1 MRLLTLIFTCILTP
15 FVAAQQPQE
24 QDPGMRLG
32 MQVRAVANAV
42 PTLPQVVVVPDG
54 ASYLAQIGAWSPA
67 VRWPVLIDDGTNDA
81 RENIARFVRGFQPRV
96 VMRWSAPDAA
106 APSRASIEQAIASAW
121 NAESLESVEKQ
132 WRDAGVRMPGVVMA
146 SPDHSSWA
154 AAAALCAG
162 RAQSIAWFDVPR
174 RNPGGQMT
182 SAEFDALDAAVI
194 RAAKAHDAW
203 SRLGD
208 DFDAVTLC
216 LEVQGRLQEKSEILA
231 LTDRIGR
238 HADGRRYAWCGQII
252 GTESE
257 AAYRAMSSL
266 FVPVRGAWLFDAYN
280 EKRDPAGVFDARLAA
295 ELLQEAGIPVTLTP
309 TPVATVDAWR
319 TRSRAG
325 VTASLVDVNS
335 SGMANWFELI
345 GGRAYASD
353 VPQLN
358 VPAIVHFTHSFSA
371 QRVDRATTIAN
382 RWLANGAVVYIG
394 SVDEPFL
401 PSFQPPKQFMGR
413 LLVGMPVVAAAR
425 MHEPN
430 TWKPD
435 EPWKIQVLGDPLMV
449 ALPPVQLTGAP
460 QPPEG
465 AVTMR
470 AEMARAL
477 QAQEFD
483 VAARA
488 LVLTGRDADAAR
500 LAQATL
506 TTDTVAAEM
515 RARVA
520 RETLGGVFRQDDPAL
535 FAKLYRLL
543 SIEEQE
549 AVGSRAMLWQAL
561 RHELRQS
568 AAEASTVDLLRR
580 HIRMSAPVADAA
592 VLRAHVLRL
601 YGEDAVRAMYLEL
614 IERTEN
620 QRTRTRLREAMG
632 G

>member
-1 MRLLTLIFTCILTP
+1 MRPLTLIFACLLASM
-15 FVAAQQPQE
+15 VQAQQPQA

-32 MQVRAVANAV
+32 LKVRTAANAV

-54 ASYLAQIGAWSPA
+54 ASYLAQISAWSLA
-67 VRWPVLIDDGTNDA
+67 ARWPVLIDDGTDDA
-81 RENIARFVRGFQPRV
+81 RENIARFVRSFQPRV

-106 APSRASIEQAIASAW
+106 AASRASIEQAIAGAW
-121 NAESLESVEKQ
+121 DAESMQDVVQ
-132 WRDAGVRMPGVVMA
+132 MWMDAGVRMPGVVMA
-146 SPDHSSWA
+146 SPDHSSWTA
-154 AAAALCAG
+154 AVALCAG
-162 RAQSIAWFDVPR
+162 RAQSIAWYDVPR
-174 RNPGGQMT
+174 RNPGGQMA
-182 SAEFDALDAAVI
+182 SAEFDALDAAVV

-208 DFDAVTLC
+208 DFDVVTLC
-216 LEVQGRLQEKSEILA
+216 LEVQGRLQQKGEILA

-238 HADGRRYAWCGQII
+238 HADGRRYAWCAQII
-252 GTESE
+252 GTESQ
-257 AAYRAMSSL
+257 AAYRAMSAL
-266 FVPVRGAWLFDAYN
+266 FVPIRGAWLFDAYN
-280 EKRDPAGVFDARLAA
+280 EKRDPSGIFDARLAA

-309 TPVATVDAWR
+309 KPVATVDAWR

-335 SGMANWFELI
+335 SGMANWFELV
-345 GGRAYASD
+345 GGRAFASD

-358 VPAIVHFTHSFSA
+358 LPAIVHFTHSFSA
-371 QRVDRATTIAN
+371 QRVDRTTTIAN
-382 RWLANGAVVYIG
+382 RWLANGAAVYIG

-435 EPWKIQVLGDPLMV
+435 EPWKIQVLGDPLMI
-449 ALPPVQLTGAP
+449 ALPPVQLTAAP
-460 QPPEG
+460 QPPDG

-470 AEMARAL
+470 DEMARAL
-477 QAQEFD
+477 QAQQFD

-488 LVLTGRDADAAR
+488 LVMTGRDADAVR
-500 LAQATL
+500 LAQAALATE
-506 TTDTVAAEM
+506 TVTAEM
-515 RARVA
+515 RADVA
-520 RETLGGVFRQDDPAL
+520 RETLGAVFRQDDAAL

-543 SIEEQE
+543 RTEEQE
-549 AVGSRAMLWQAL
+549 AVGLRAMLWQAL
-561 RHELRQS
+561 RHQLRQS
-568 AAEASTVDLLRR
+568 AADASVVDLLRR
-580 HIRMSAPVADAA
+580 HIRMSAPVADAST
-592 VLRAHVLRL
+592 LRGHVLRL
-601 YGEDAVRAMYLEL
+601 YGEDAVRAMYLDL